1 MAVLIQMKLNTKL
14 YLRDPQLTELGRNII
29 SYSIELIDQLGFEE
43 FTFKKLAAAIN
54 STEASIYRYFENK
67 HNLLVYLVS
76 WYWAWLEYQID
87 YKTNNISSPEKK
99 LKIFIEIIAES
110 ATNDPDTEHIDEA
123 LLHNIVISE
132 SSKVYLTKQVDA
144 ENKEGY
150 FVNYKSLSKK
160 VAAIISAIKPSYPYP
175 RALATTLIETAHEQ
189 LFFAQ
194 HLPSLTEIKAGKS
207 MNKEVVRLLEHL
219 ACAMLKIK
227 LPK

>member
-29 SYSIELIDQLGFEE
+29 SNSIMLIEKLGFEE

-87 YKTNNISSPEKK
+87 FKTNNIPSPEKK
-99 LKIFIEIIAES
+99 LHIFIDIIAES
-110 ATNDPDTEHIDEA
+110 SVNDPDTLHIDEA
-123 LLHNIVISE
+123 LLHKIVISE
-132 SSKVYLTKQVDA
+132 SSKVYLTKQVDE
-144 ENKEGY
+144 ENKEG
-150 FVNYKSLSKK
+150 FFANYKSLCRK
-160 VAAIISAIKPSYPYP
+160 VADIITEIDPKYPYP
-175 RALATTLIETAHEQ
+175 RSLATTLIETAHGQ

-194 HLPSLTEIKAGKS
+194 HLPSLS
-207 MNKEVVRLLEHL
+207 EVKKGTDTNQQIAQLLLHMVSNL
-219 ACAMLKIK
+219 LKLK
-227 LPK
+227 